1 MCIRDRGQEALATPQ
16 NEPLT
21 ITVDVLTINDAD
33 VDPAYHV
40 DYALTVYGGDNYTVS
55 GEVVTPEAGFT
66 GTLRVPISVNDG
78 AAESATFELR
88 IAVGTDAD
96 TVPPVITLIG
106 PATVT
111 VQLGAVYTD
120 AGATASDN
128 VDGDISDKIEVTNP
142 VNTATAG
149 TYTVS
154 YRVED
159 TAGNTATATRTV
171 IVQATADTVPPVI
184 TLIGAAT
191 VTVQLGAVYT
201 DAGATATDNVDGDI
215 TDRIVVTN
223 PVDTAT
229 AGTYTVSYRVEDTAG
244 NTATATRTVIVQ
256 ATADTVP
263 PVITLVGA
271 ATVTVQLGAAYTD
284 AGATATDNVDG
295 DITDR
300 IVVTNP
306 VDTATVGTYTVSY
319 RVEDSAGNA
328 ATATRTVIV
337 QATADT
343 VPPEI
348 TLIGAATVTVQLDAV
363 YTDAG
368 ATATDNVDGDIS
380 DRIVVENPVNTSIAG
395 TYTVTYRVED
405 QAGNRASATRSVVV
419 QTSLQPPP
427 PAGGGGGFASP
438 WLLVA
443 LLIAL
448 LSGMLRNGGV
458 GLVGPRGIEPRT
470 CGLRVRCSA

>member
-1 MCIRDRGQEALATPQ
+1 MYPQIGELGYEDALLYHDGTWSILAPPETQFRDPENPSWGSLTPWQLFHLESNRSYGLGNWVNENDAPVIEGQEALATPQ
-16 NEPLT
+16 DEPVT
-21 ITVDVLTINDAD
+21 ITVGVLTINDAD

-40 DYALTVYGGDNYTVS
+40 DYALTIYGGDNYMAS
-55 GEVVTPEAGFT
+55 GAVVTPEAGFT

-88 IAVGTDAD
+88 VYVGTE
-96 TVPPVITLIG
+96 P
-106 PATVT
+106 
-111 VQLGAVYTD
+111 
-120 AGATASDN
+120 
-128 VDGDISDKIEVTNP
+128 
-142 VNTATAG
+142 
-149 TYTVS
+149 
-154 YRVED
+154 
-159 TAGNTATATRTV
+159 
-171 IVQATADTVPPVI
+171 
-184 TLIGAAT
+184 
-191 VTVQLGAVYT
+191 
-201 DAGATATDNVDGDI
+201 
-215 TDRIVVTN
+215 
-223 PVDTAT
+223 
-229 AGTYTVSYRVEDTAG
+229 
-244 NTATATRTVIVQ
+244 
-256 ATADTVP
+256 DTVP

-271 ATVTVQLGAAYTD
+271 ATVTVQLG
-284 AGATATDNVDG
+284 
-295 DITDR
+295 
-300 IVVTNP
+300 
-306 VDTATVGTYTVSY
+306 
-319 RVEDSAGNA
+319 
-328 ATATRTVIV
+328 
-337 QATADT
+337 
-343 VPPEI
+343 
-348 TLIGAATVTVQLDAV
+348 AV